1 MASEAVKA
9 RLERLGQGVLQ
20 PEAGLTA
27 LAAVLRGASATPST
41 LLPHP
46 SSGLAAVVV
55 SAPRPG
61 PPVLCVNPFNW
72 RRYLKQ
78 YNGGGDGVGAVPAV
92 PDLYRHLAQDLQA
105 TTLAAA
111 SAAAGAG
118 AAGAARAQE
127 LAVAGPGGRDAI
139 QREVEAALAEVL
151 GATLP
156 PDEPLMSGEAESV
169 EGVASVFGEAGGR

>member
-20 PEAGLTA
+20 PEAGLSV

-46 SSGLAAVVV
+46 SSGPAAAVVN
-55 SAPRPG
+55 APRPG

-78 YNGGGDGVGAVPAV
+78 YGGGDGVEVVPAV
-92 PDLYRHLAQDLQA
+92 PDLYRHVAQDLQA